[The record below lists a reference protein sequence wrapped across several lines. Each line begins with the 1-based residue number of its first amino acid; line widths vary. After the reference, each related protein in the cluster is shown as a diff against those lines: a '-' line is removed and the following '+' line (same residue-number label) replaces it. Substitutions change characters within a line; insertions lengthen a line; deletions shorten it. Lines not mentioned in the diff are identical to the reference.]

1 MSGNYGTQVI
11 ESVAVRRRRLR
22 EAWLF
27 GAERAKN
34 TLNEQTGKVFA
45 SIMIAAVA
53 CAGCAGVSVLQ
64 VLAGQGEAE
73 PAAHADRDHV
83 RPGQPVTERSRPT
96 GRTGGAAT
104 SAGAVVSMRPGVR
117 RWAAWPA

>member
-34 TLNEQTGKVFA
+34 TLNEQTGRVLA
-45 SIMIAAVA
+45 SVMIGAVA
-53 CAGCAGVSVLQ
+53 CAGCAGVSYFKSSQ
-64 VLAGQGEAE
+64 AKEKQNQQPTPTATT
-73 PAAHADRDHV
+73 
-83 RPGQPVTERSRPT
+83 PGPVSP
-96 GRTGGAAT
+96 
-104 SAGAVVSMRPGVR
+104 SPSK
-117 RWAAWPA
+117 

>member
-34 TLNEQTGKVFA
+34 TLNEQTGKVLA
-45 SIMIAAVA
+45 SVMIGAVA
-53 CAGCAGVSVLQ
+53 CAGCAGVSYFKTSMAKEKQ
-64 VLAGQGEAE
+64 NQ
-73 PAAHADRDHV
+73 
-83 RPGQPVTERSRPT
+83 QPTPT
-96 GRTGGAAT
+96 ATTTGPVNPSPT
-104 SAGAVVSMRPGVR
+104 K
-117 RWAAWPA
+117 